1 MRGVGE
7 GIICAREGEIDRST
21 CSSGRKL
28 FAVGEGE
35 RELGSTLVVMLHTI
49 ILIVLVIRGL
59 TDIEKSDNYYD

>member
-21 CSSGRKL
+21 CCSGRKL

-35 RELGSTLVVMLHTI
+35 RELGSTLVVMLHTF
-49 ILIVLVIRGL
+49 ILLCVLVRGL
-59 TDIEKSDNYYD
+59 TEYEKSDNYYD